1 MKIVDKTVKQIRQGD
16 CLLTRIDSIPDS
28 AKKAKSENGQFIIA
42 HSETGHHHVVAERP
56 GVELFDTENP
66 LISYLRVIE
75 QTETTLE
82 HLRSFD
88 THEAYLLKGGCYE
101 IRRQRQKTP
110 EGWARVQD

>member
-1 MKIVDKTVKQIRQGD
+1 MKIFEEIIRQARQGD
-16 CLLTRIDSIPDS
+16 CLLTRVKEIPDS
-28 AKKAKSENGQFIIA
+28 AKKVASEEGGFIAA